1 MAKAYTAKEARQL
14 ILTHRDLLSR
24 MTKTA
29 AYGETAAQN
38 IRSAAAAL
46 AEHNARGVLASIP
59 VEELNRDKQG
69 IRVKALRD
77 ASYETVADLQ
87 NASLQKI
94 AAVKGI
100 SEEGAQVIAQSVRSI
115 AEKTRGEVRLRL
127 NADDRNPAS
136 TGLVRALYVYRM
148 TYPAIKTCRKMVE
161 QIKPAVE
168 PLLTSLEAADGGL
181 KRLFAGRAKK
191 ADAEQSYAR
200 LHAALEGEYG
210 NVARSC
216 LAAFEWNKNTADD
229 VIWQDFAKD
238 PIAYVT
244 LLEAACPGL
253 IGPKDAV
260 YGLPEELARAID
272 AYPLQ
277 LEGLRC
283 TLRRYQEW
291 GVKYALHQKR
301 ALLGDE
307 MGLGKTVQAIAA
319 MTSLKNSGR
328 THFMVVCPASVL
340 TNWCR
345 EIGKFSELPVIRI
358 HGDNKPEALEQWKKD
373 GGAAVTTFETTGAIA
388 LGEERTID
396 MMVVD
401 EAHYIKN
408 PEARRTIHTKALC
421 EKAEHILFMTGTALE
436 NRVEEM
442 ITLMNILQPDIANEV
457 KKVSFLASAPQFRQI
472 VAPVYY
478 RRRRDEVLTELPELI
493 ENTEWCTMGAEEE
506 RVYEQA
512 VLAGH
517 FANAR
522 RVSWSVEDLSLSSKA
537 KRLAEI
543 VEEAQE
549 DGRKVIVFSFFLD
562 TIAKV
567 CSLLGDRCTEPI
579 NGSIPPAKR
588 QEIVDAFDKA
598 PAGAVLPAQIQAGGT
613 GLNIQAASVVVLC
626 EPQLKPSIENQAV
639 SRAYRMGQARNVLV
653 YRLMCDETIDER
665 IMELLAEKQKQFDA
679 FADESV
685 VAAESL
691 QLDEKA
697 GAALMTQEAQRI
709 AEKNQVQTP
718 EQPQTQAAE
727 S

>member
-1 MAKAYTAKEARQL
+1 MAKGYTTKEAKQL
-14 ILTHRDLLSR
+14 VASHRDLLRR
-24 MTKTA
+24 MEQTADYADTA
-29 AYGETAAQN
+29 ARN
-38 IRSAAAAL
+38 IRTAAAAL
-46 AEHNARGVLASIP
+46 ADHSAQQVLVTIP

-69 IRVKALRD
+69 IRTKLLRD
-77 ASYETVADLQ
+77 AGYGTVG
-87 NASLQKI
+87 SLQGTTKVKLSAIKGVSDEGAELILQSVKDI
-94 AAVKGI
+94 AA
-100 SEEGAQVIAQSVRSI
+100 A
-115 AEKTRGEVRLRL
+115 TRQETRLRL

-136 TGLVRALYVYRM
+136 AGLVRALYVYRN
-148 TYPAIKTCRKMVE
+148 TYPAIRTCAKMVE
-161 QIKPAVE
+161 QTKSTTLSLMMA
-168 PLLTSLEAADGGL
+168 LEAADGGL
-181 KRLFAGRAKK
+181 KRLFAGKTKK
-191 ADAEQSYAR
+191 NDAEQAYIR
-200 LHAALEGEYG
+200 LKDALNGEYG
-210 NVARSC
+210 QVARSC
-216 LAAFEWNKNTADD
+216 LSGFEWNKNTADD
-229 VIWQDFAKD
+229 VIWEDFSKD
-238 PIAYVT
+238 PIAYIT

-253 IGPKDAV
+253 MGPQDAA
-260 YGLPEELARAID
+260 YGLPEDLAKAID

-277 LEGLRC
+277 LDGLRC

-345 EIGKFSELPVIRI
+345 EVEKFSEIPVVRI
-358 HGDNKPEALEQWKKD
+358 HGDNKSDAMEQWKRD
-373 GGAAVTTFETTGAIA
+373 GGAAVTTFETTGMIA
-388 LGEERTID
+388 PDENGKID
-396 MMVVD
+396 MLIVD

-408 PEARRTIHTKALC
+408 PEARRTVHTKALC

-442 ITLMNILQPDIANEV
+442 VSLMNILQPELANEV
-457 KKVSFLASAPQFRQI
+457 RQVSFLASAPQFRQI
-472 VAPVYY
+472 AAPVYF

-512 VLAGH
+512 VLEGH

-522 RVSWSVEDLSLSSKA
+522 RVSWSVGDLAQSSKA
-537 KRLAEI
+537 QRLQEI
-543 VEEAQE
+543 VEEAEE

-562 TIAKV
+562 TIGKV
-567 CSLLGDRCTEPI
+567 CQLLGDRCTEPI
-579 NGSIPPAKR
+579 NGSVSPQRR
-588 QEIVDAFDKA
+588 QEIVDEFDKA

-626 EPQLKPSIENQAV
+626 EPQLKPSIENQAI

-653 YRLMCDETIDER
+653 YRLLCDETIDER
-665 IMELLAEKQKQFDA
+665 IMDLLAEKQKQFDA

-685 VAAESL
+685 VALESL
-691 QLDEKA
+691 QLDEAASK
-697 GAALMTQEAQRI
+697 ALMTQEAQRI
-709 AEKNQVQTP
+709 EQKNKKIST
-718 EQPQTQAAE
+718 T
-727 S
+727 

>member
-1 MAKAYTAKEARQL
+1 MAKNYTAKEAKQL
-14 ILTHRDLLSR
+14 IATHLDLIRR
-24 MTKTA
+24 MEEAA
-29 AYGETAAQN
+29 AYSETAVQN
-38 IRSAAAAL
+38 IRTAASVLADHSAKQ
-46 AEHNARGVLASIP
+46 VLASIP

-69 IRVKALRD
+69 IRTKLLRD
-77 ASYETVADLQ
+77 AGYETVG
-87 NASLQKI
+87 SLQGVSLKALADI
-94 AAVKGI
+94 KGV
-100 SEEGAQVIAQSVRSI
+100 SDEGAQLIEQSVHDI

-136 TGLVRALYVYRM
+136 AGLVRALYIYRS
-148 TYPAIKTCRKMVE
+148 TYPCIKTCKGMVE
-161 QIKPAVE
+161 QTKQTVHD
-168 PLLTSLEAADGGL
+168 LTAALKAADGGL
-181 KRLFAGRAKK
+181 KRLFAGKAKK
-191 ADAEQSYAR
+191 NDAEQAYEKLFYA
-200 LHAALEGEYG
+200 LNGEYG
-210 NVARSC
+210 EVARSC

-253 IGPKDAV
+253 MGPKDAA
-260 YGLPEELARAID
+260 YGLPEELAKAIE

-277 LEGLRC
+277 LDGLRC

-345 EIGKFSELPVIRI
+345 EIAKFCDIPVIRI
-358 HGDNKPEALEQWKKD
+358 HGTSKLDALEQWKRD
-373 GGAAVTTFETTGAIA
+373 GGAAVTTFETTGAIS
-388 LGEERTID
+388 LEEGKTID

-408 PEARRTIHTKALC
+408 PEARRTVHTKALC

-442 ITLMNILQPDIANEV
+442 IALMNILQPSLAGEV
-457 KKVSFLASAPQFRQI
+457 KQVSFLASAPQFRQI
-472 VAPVYY
+472 AAPVYF

-506 RVYEQA
+506 AVYEQA
-512 VLAGH
+512 VLEGH

-522 RVSWSVEDLSLSSKA
+522 RVSWSAADLANSSKA
-537 KRLAEI
+537 KRLMEI
-543 VEEAQE
+543 VEDAEE

-567 CSLLGDRCTEPI
+567 CQLLGDRCTEPI
-579 NGSIPPAKR
+579 NGSIPPQRR
-588 QEIVDAFDKA
+588 QEIVDEFDKA

-626 EPQLKPSIENQAV
+626 EPQLKPSIEKQAI

-653 YRLMCDETIDER
+653 YRLLCDETIDER
-665 IMELLAEKQKQFDA
+665 IMDLLAEKQKQFDA

-685 VAAESL
+685 VAQESL
-691 QLDEKA
+691 QLDERA
-697 GAALMTQEAQRI
+697 GADLMAQEAQRI
-709 AEKNQVQTP
+709 TEKRQEETTVQPDT
-718 EQPQTQAAE
+718 QTEA
-727 S
+727 